1 MSKKKSQLLC
11 YALVISIFLVISTIL
26 GLAVRVFESAG
37 TSNFVL
43 VAACGIFIAALAA
56 YFVMR
61 RPAVNAE

>member
-11 YALVISIFLVISTIL
+11 YTLVISIFLVIVTIL
-26 GLAVRVFESAG
+26 GLGIRAFESAG
-37 TSNFVL
+37 TSSFVL
-43 VAACGIFIAALAA
+43 VAACGIFVAALAA